1 MGLKLLVEHRHRVG
15 SDALAQLGQL
25 GVEPEIV
32 SGVGC
37 KVSQALHCK
46 ATLYGTVA
54 FLAFCWLTIKS
65 FEQDVFEN
73 KKCPNQHLQTNG
85 KQQ

>member
-54 FLAFCWLTIKS
+54 FLAFCWLNIKS
-65 FEQDVFEN
+65 LEQDVFEN
-73 KKCPNQHLQTNG
+73 KKCPNQHLQTKG